1 MGNVVVSQPS
11 HWAKDRTVA
20 QCPTCT
26 VEFDFFER
34 RHHCRLCGGIFCDT
48 CSSWRA
54 PIREQSTE
62 EERVCKE
69 CVDVLKGR
77 APKMVSYW
85 LTQEEVK
92 EVQEEQDFRDSMLD
106 RYPDIKHGPSHT
118 MEETFFWKAANKQM
132 TEIETTL
139 THINSEIAPQPN
151 NVEKYQE
158 QEGRTNLYGGVLGEE
173 YRKLKAAVIAQNR
186 EEYMMA
192 QKYFREAFLK
202 FLASRDGQS

>member
-158 QEGRTNLYGGVLGEE
+158 QEGNFFFFPFSNDMSNHVSTFFGLNYH
-173 YRKLKAAVIAQNR
+173 
-186 EEYMMA
+186 
-192 QKYFREAFLK
+192 
-202 FLASRDGQS
+202 